1 MKERY
6 EIFELEGE
14 VVARDDDIPND
25 ENKLKDNY
33 KLLLKAFENL
43 DIDIEIQKEEYE
55 YRIA

>member
-33 KLLLKAFENL
+33 ILLLKAFENL

>member
-25 ENKLKDNY
+25 ENKLRDNY

>member
-25 ENKLKDNY
+25 ENKLRDNY

-43 DIDIEIQKEEYE
+43 DIDIEI
-55 YRIA
+55 